1 MNGRL
6 RRGFERAAGSYDRHA
21 GVQREVTARLLER
34 LDFVRV
40 DPARVLD
47 LGAGTGDGAARLQAR
62 FPRARVLA
70 ADFAPAMLRRARAER
85 GVRLACAC
93 DAFRLPLAAR
103 SVDLAFS
110 SSTLQWCE
118 PLDGALAELLRVL
131 RPGGLLL
138 FATYG
143 PDTLRELRAAQA
155 AAGIAGGVN
164 EFRDMHPIGDL
175 LTAQGWADPVLDA
188 ERLDVSYA
196 SPEALLRELR
206 GVGSRRAAPGAPV
219 SRGRLQAMLD
229 AYPRGADGRVRAT
242 YEVIYGH
249 ALGPAGRAA
258 EDGAATVPLE
268 ALGRPPRA

>member
-85 GVRLACAC
+85 GVRLAAAC

-118 PLDGALAELLRVL
+118 PLEDALAELLRVL

-188 ERLDVSYA
+188 EPLEASYA

-219 SRGRLQAMLD
+219 SRGRFRAMLD

-249 ALGPAGRAA
+249 ALGPAARA
-258 EDGAATVPLE
+258 EDGVATVPLE
-268 ALGRPPRA
+268 ALGRPPRD

>member
-6 RRGFERAAGSYDRHA
+6 RRGFERAARDYDRHA
-21 GVQREVTARLLER
+21 GVQREVTSRLLER
-34 LDFVRV
+34 LDLVRV
-40 DPARVLD
+40 DPALALD
-47 LGAGTGDGAARLQAR
+47 LGAGTGDAAARLQAR

-70 ADFAPAMLRRARAER
+70 ADFAPAMLRVARAAR
-85 GVRLACAC
+85 DVRLACAC
-93 DAFRLPLAAR
+93 DAFRLPLPAHA
-103 SVDLAFS
+103 VDLAFS

-118 PLDGALAELLRVL
+118 PLDAALAELLRVL

-143 PDTLRELRAAQA
+143 PDTLRELRAAQE

-164 EFRDMHPIGDL
+164 EFHDMHPIGDL
-175 LTAQGWADPVLDA
+175 LTEQGWADPVLDA
-188 ERLDVSYA
+188 EHLEASYA

-219 SRGRLQAMLD
+219 SRARFRAMLD
-229 AYPRGADGRVRAT
+229 AYPRGGDGRVRAT

-258 EDGAATVPLE
+258 DGVAAVPL
-268 ALGRPPRA
+268 AAVGRPAKD